1 MALRSA
7 AARLAA
13 SRVRIAL
20 VVLLALLLLHL
31 AFGDRPW
38 DPALSLRFASG
49 QPRAKDYA
57 ARFEW
62 WASLIN
68 VALAAALLATRRH
81 WLGREAPPELRSLA
95 RPAPPTRW
103 QLGLVAFAAL
113 VLAAHA
119 LPRLGQGLWDDEE
132 RTARNAVAGFYE
144 ADPSGRLHF
153 HGASWR
159 DTLWR
164 YDPNNHVA
172 YSVLARAST
181 GVWSALSDSPDR
193 RAPEA
198 ALRLPALVFGLG
210 SLAAVFGLLW
220 RLGYPLAGVV
230 AAWILALHPWAIRY
244 ASEAR
249 GYSLEMMLAPAAT
262 ALLVEALHGGRW
274 RSWLLLAGAEALMLW
289 TYPPAL
295 FHLGLLNL
303 AALAALLGLR
313 GGTPALRPQL
323 ARWLV
328 ASLVAGMLLL
338 QVALPDVPQLLAY
351 LHEQHR
357 RIDARFLDDL
367 LSYFFS
373 GEAWSWRARSSAQFP
388 ELARLAA
395 ARPFALSASVAAT
408 LLALALGALRLLRA
422 PQPRPALLPVLLL
435 GAPLAVAVGWLRG
448 DELYVWHVCLWL
460 PLLACLVAL
469 GLAWPGEERARPGA
483 PAPRAALAIP
493 ALYLVAFAAWTAEPR
508 AALRERPLEPMRE
521 SVAATRP
528 LAALAPGQ
536 REVLT
541 ASFSGEPFYY
551 DPFVRRIRAPEELR
565 ALLGESDETGRELFV
580 NLGRIEEAERRRPE
594 LLALVRSPE
603 LFDEVAVLDGL
614 EPKHT
619 RRVYRHPPRAGGA
632 GSVAARAVAP
642 ERSAGQRPA
651 ETSRASNTP

>member
-7 AARLAA
+7 ASGIAA
-13 SRVRIAL
+13 SRVRVAL
-20 VVLLALLLLHL
+20 VVLLTLLLLHL

-68 VALAAALLATRRH
+68 AALAAALLATRRH
-81 WLGREAPPELRSLA
+81 WLGREAPPELPSLA

-103 QLGLVAFAAL
+103 QLGLVALAAL

-164 YDPNNHVA
+164 YDPNDHVA
-172 YSVLARAST
+172 YSVLARVST
-181 GVWSALSDSPDR
+181 GVWAALTDSPDR

-198 ALRLPALVFGLG
+198 ALRIPAFVFGLG

-220 RLGYPLAGVV
+220 RLGYARAGVV
-230 AAWILALHPWAIRY
+230 SAWILALHPWAIRY

-249 GYSLEMMLAPAAT
+249 GYSLEMMLAPAAA

-295 FHLGLLNL
+295 LHLGLLNL

-357 RIDARFLDDL
+357 RIDGRFLADL

-395 ARPFALSASVAAT
+395 ARPFALWASVAAT

-422 PQPRPALLPVLLL
+422 PAAAPRPAARAAAGCAPRRRRGLAPGRRALRVARLPVAAPPRVPRRAGSRVARR
-435 GAPLAVAVGWLRG
+435 GA
-448 DELYVWHVCLWL
+448 
-460 PLLACLVAL
+460 
-469 GLAWPGEERARPGA
+469 RASRRPGA
-483 PAPRAALAIP
+483 SCGARDPRPLPGRLRGLDRGAAGGAPRAS
-493 ALYLVAFAAWTAEPR
+493 PR
-508 AALRERPLEPMRE
+508 AHARVRRRH
-521 SVAATRP
+521 A
-528 LAALAPGQ
+528 APGPAGS
-536 REVLT
+536 RAAGGAHGVVL
-541 ASFSGEPFYY
+541 G
-551 DPFVRRIRAPEELR
+551 R
-565 ALLGESDETGRELFV
+565 ALLL
-580 NLGRIEEAERRRPE
+580 
-594 LLALVRSPE
+594 
-603 LFDEVAVLDGL
+603 
-614 EPKHT
+614 
-619 RRVYRHPPRAGGA
+619 
-632 GSVAARAVAP
+632 
-642 ERSAGQRPA
+642 
-651 ETSRASNTP
+651 